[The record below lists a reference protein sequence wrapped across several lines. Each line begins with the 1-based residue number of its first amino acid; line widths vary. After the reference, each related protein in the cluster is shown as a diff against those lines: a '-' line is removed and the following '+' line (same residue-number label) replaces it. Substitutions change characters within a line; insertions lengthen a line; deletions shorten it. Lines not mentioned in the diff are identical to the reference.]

1 MSDGPA
7 ERDAGLEAFVEAIEA
22 ALRSR
27 RGREH
32 VLSPRDFAL
41 ARGWH
46 EAGVPLATVLVAID
60 AAFERDP
67 HDRQPGARAGGAS
80 RSSRPGRPGRGS
92 RPARPSG
99 RACPRWRSVS
109 TRCASAWSS
118 CPGGRRRCL
127 SRELAEVSDLVAV
140 ASRPN
145 WDYLRERLRRIDEL
159 VAGAAVEAL
168 APADAAALREEAA
181 RAAERH
187 RGKVDEAR
195 ARGGGRAPPA
205 PARPR
210 DAAPAAGVDRLGSGR
225 EHPVPGQVHA
235 APRKRTPSARS
246 RRRWIC
252 GPGPPRGEMRPPAPT
267 TRCQGTRAACASGS
281 ARSAQPT
288 ARAPRGTPSMTATWP

>member
-1 MSDGPA
+1 MKDEPA
-7 ERDAGLEAFVEAIEA
+7 APDAGLEAFVAAIEA
-22 ALRSR
+22 ALRAR
-27 RGREH
+27 RGKEH

-46 EAGVPLATVLVAID
+46 EAGVPLATVLVGID

-67 HDRQPGARAGGAS
+67 HTASLAPCRRRVEELAAR
-80 RSSRPGRPGRGS
+80 GRPGRAS

-99 RACPRWRSVS
+99 RASPRWRSAS
-109 TRCASAWSS
+109 TPCASAWSS
-118 CPGGRRRCL
+118 CPGGRRRCP
-127 SRELAEVSDLVAV
+127 SRSSRRCSDLVAV

-145 WDYLRERLRRIDEL
+145 WDYLRERLRRIDDL

-168 APADAAALREEAA
+168 VS
-181 RAAERH
+181 
-187 RGKVDEAR
+187 RGR
-195 ARGGGRAPPA
+195 RGPARGGRARGRAPPGQGRRAARSRRRSSASCASA
-205 PARPR
+205 PARRCACRGCRSTRPR
-210 DAAPAAGVDRLGSGR
+210 ATPCRARST
-225 EHPVPGQVHA
+225 A
-235 APRKRTPSARS
+235 APRKRTPSFRS

-267 TRCQGTRAACASGS
+267 TRCQGTRPACASGS